1 MRPCIQGQWDGE
13 QYKSIQHCLAQI
25 SISASSYVQW
35 AQKQFVGVIN
45 IFVIMLLCWIAH
57 VNNKTI
63 IQEISLIYFCCNYS
77 SCIMNI

>member
-35 AQKQFVGVIN
+35 AQKTIRWCNKYIRYYAFV
-45 IFVIMLLCWIAH
+45 LDC
-57 VNNKTI
+57 T
-63 IQEISLIYFCCNYS
+63 C
-77 SCIMNI
+77 